1 MGSSPGQLTDRE
13 LALVDRLTAALT
25 GFGRQSAAVSSQLS
39 KRGYDKTSMM
49 LLGALIAGGPMRSSA
64 LAEAVYSDPS
74 TISRQVANLVKAG
87 LVERRADQ
95 EDGRA
100 SLLAVSEEGRRLVRR
115 QHARR
120 NAAYARM
127 LGHWTDEDRTRFV
140 ELLERFV
147 DEHEKFLPALVAE
160 FANAADN
167 PGES

>member
-1 MGSSPGQLTDRE
+1 MGSSPGRPTDQE
-13 LALVDRLTAALT
+13 LAMADRLTAALM

-49 LLGALIAGGPMRSSA
+49 LLGALITEGPMRSSA
-64 LAEAVYSDPS
+64 LAESVYSDPS
-74 TISRQVANLVKAG
+74 TISRQVAALVKAG

-100 SLLAVSEEGRRLVRR
+100 SLLAVSEEGRRLVRGQR
-115 QHARR
+115 ARR

-127 LGHWTDEDRTRFV
+127 VGHWTDADRSRFV

-147 DEHEKFLPALVAE
+147 DEHEKFLPDLVAE
-160 FANAADN
+160 FANGAAGT
-167 PGES
+167 GES